1 MATATESDRSRL
13 LTIAAAQM
21 GPVRS
26 LSTPRS
32 ETLDRMLKLLE
43 QAAKKN
49 VKLLVY
55 PELAFTTFFA
65 SYIIKDPAELAKFF
79 EQASPSDPYA
89 FVNSHNIKPLI
100 DRTNEL
106 GIDLYFGFGERWV
119 EDTRITD
126 YNTAVYYS
134 ASQRKCLAKYRK
146 VHLPG
151 RKEPLTTPGF
161 AQQLEKRYFA
171 VGDLGFQAFRAP
183 GMVDGA
189 LKAKDIDSAA
199 ASKKSQGK
207 GDPIV
212 GMLLCNDR
220 RWSEA
225 WRCYGLQGV
234 ELLLVSAIPFSSLLV
249 RASCSHNPS
258 PQEGYNTTAF
268 APQYEGTPEWQE
280 NEALHHHRLS
290 CQAGSYQN
298 ACFSIHS
305 AKAGVEDHGSLIGGS
320 SIIDPNGHIIVEAK
334 TKEDE
339 LVCATIDL
347 AKCRKGKGRVF
358 AFDDHRRTEHYARL
372 LEQTGVVEPD
382 FLE

>member
-1 MATATESDRSRL
+1 MAAANGSDQPRL
-13 LTIAAAQM
+13 LTVAAAQM
-21 GPVRS
+21 GPVKS

-32 ETLDRMLKLLE
+32 ETLERMLKLLE
-43 QAAKKN
+43 QAAEKH

-89 FVNSHNIKPLI
+89 FVNSPNIKPLI

-119 EDTRITD
+119 DDASNTD

-161 AQQLEKRYFA
+161 AQQLEKRYFT
-171 VGDLGFQAFRAP
+171 VGDQGFQAFRAP
-183 GMVDGA
+183 GLVDGA
-189 LKAKDIDSAA
+189 LKAKDVDSAA
-199 ASKKSQGK
+199 APTANQGK
-207 GDPIV
+207 GDPII

-220 RWSEA
+220 RWVEA

-234 ELLLVSAIPFSSLLV
+234 ELLL
-249 RASCSHNPS
+249 
-258 PQEGYNTTAF
+258 EGYNTTAF

-280 NEALHHHRLS
+280 REALHHHRLS

-320 SIIDPNGHIIVEAK
+320 SIVDPNGHIIVEAK

-372 LEQTGVVEPD
+372 LEQTGVIEPE